1 MVLVTDASVAT
12 ARRLRDRPGTLYA
25 DSVIE
30 QGGLENVVVPDL
42 FWHEVRSVL
51 LCHGFATASR
61 RKGPGGAML
70 ALPGRPEASA
80 PAR

>member
-1 MVLVTDASVAT
+1 MVLVTDASVAI

-51 LCHGFATASR
+51 LCHGFASR
-61 RKGPGGAML
+61 RKGPAGAML
-70 ALPGRPEASA
+70 ALPARPEASA

>member
-1 MVLVTDASVAT
+1 MAIVIDATIAI
-12 ARRLRDRPGTLYA
+12 AKRLRDRDGTPYA

-51 LCHGFATASR
+51 LCHGFATATR

-70 ALPGRPEASA
+70 ALPARPEARA
-80 PAR
+80 PTR